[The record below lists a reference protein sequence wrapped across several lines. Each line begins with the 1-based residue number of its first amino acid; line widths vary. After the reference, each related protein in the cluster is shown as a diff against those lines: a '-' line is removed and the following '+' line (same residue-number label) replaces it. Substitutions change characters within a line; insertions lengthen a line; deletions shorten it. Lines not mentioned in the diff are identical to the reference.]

1 MHAIRDRP
9 ESAERHGAGHVA
21 RCTVEHLM
29 GNLGLRGVRR
39 AKSPRTTRSAPREQ
53 CPADLVKRHFEPFA
67 PGELWVADIPPQ
79 AGGTPSYVRTLFGWI
94 YVAFVTDVY
103 SRRIIGWQTSTSLY
117 TDPALDALKM
127 AVWQRKRQGADLTGL
142 VHHSDRGVQYRSI
155 RYGQA
160 LADCETVAS
169 VRSKGDSYRL
179 CPSRGSELLVQGRA
193 DPQPGPLGGHRRRPC
208 SPPPSGSTGQAHP
221 TSLRYRYAN
230 PSRARS
236 HLGTRPPP
244 PRTITTGNH
253 RHQINQPPQHPGLDN
268 GLGDPAA
275 QGCLASPVQG
285 QAQAAHHQHDA
296 QWLLRAAQAQEAA
309 DEDEGAEYLDQAP
322 LGGSPTVDTLPEA
335 LYSAS

>member
-53 CPADLVKRHFEPFA
+53 CPADLVKRHFEPFS

-79 AGGTPSYVRTLFGWI
+79 AGGTPSHVRTLFGWI

-142 VHHSDRGVQYRSI
+142 VHHSDRGVQYRFI

-208 SPPPSGSTGQAHP
+208 SPPPSGSTGQAPSDLTPPSVCEPQPSTKPPGHP
-221 TSLRYRYAN
+221 TATATN
-230 PSRARS
+230 
-236 HLGTRPPP
+236 
-244 PRTITTGNH
+244 NH
-253 RHQINQPPQHPGLDN
+253 NRQPPAPDKPASTTPG
-268 GLGDPAA
+268 
-275 QGCLASPVQG
+275 
-285 QAQAAHHQHDA
+285 
-296 QWLLRAAQAQEAA
+296 
-309 DEDEGAEYLDQAP
+309 
-322 LGGSPTVDTLPEA
+322 T
-335 LYSAS
+335 